1 MTKIT
6 VGNGVYIITEIRR
19 EPPPLLAVP
28 RRRGFVLLFLALLGL
43 GLLNV
48 WLSGQYIRTGYRVS
62 GALEEKRI
70 LQKENDVL
78 RTEMLALKAPS
89 RIDAIARNQLRMV
102 DPRMDGVIR

>member
-6 VGNGVYIITEIRR
+6 VGDGVYIITEIRR
-19 EPPPLLAVP
+19 EPAPFPAVP
-28 RRRGFVLLFLALLGL
+28 RRRGFVLLFVVLLGT

-48 WLSGQYIRTGYRVS
+48 WLSGQYIRSGYRVS
-62 GALEEKRI
+62 AAVEEKRI

-78 RTEMLALKAPS
+78 RTEMLALRSPS
-89 RIDAIARNQLRMV
+89 RIDAIARNQLGMV

>member
-19 EPPPLLAVP
+19 EAPPVTMVP
-28 RRRGFVLLFLALLGL
+28 RRKGFVVLFLALLGI
-43 GLLNV
+43 GLFNV

-62 GALEEKRI
+62 AALEEKRT
-70 LQKENDVL
+70 LLMQKDVL
-78 RTEMLALKAPS
+78 RTEMLALKSPS
-89 RIDAIARNQLRMV
+89 RIDAIARAELGMV

>member
-6 VGNGVYIITEIRR
+6 VGDGVYIITEIRR
-19 EPPPLLAVP
+19 EPAPIPATP
-28 RRRGFVLLFLALLGL
+28 RRKGLVFLFLVLLGT

-48 WLSGQYIRTGYRVS
+48 WLSGQYIRTGYRVA
-62 GALEEKRI
+62 GAVEEKRT

-78 RTEMLALKAPS
+78 RTEMLALSSPS
-89 RIDAIARNQLRMV
+89 RIDAIARNQLGMV